1 MNGPFDTSRPI
12 YTQIVERLTRKII
25 AGEYAAGQRLASVR
39 ELASEL
45 GVNPNTLQRAFAE
58 LERQGLLYTERTAGR
73 FVTQNEVSIR
83 ALQDVQA
90 QQALSSFVHQMA
102 QMGYTKPQLIE
113 LLQQA
118 MQQEA
123 LAQQPQDGAEI
134 TDCAQAAPEQ
144 VPEDAP
150 VIESEVTDE

>member
-1 MNGPFDTSRPI
+1 MTEPFDTSRPI

-25 AGEYAAGQRLASVR
+25 AGEYAVGQRLASVR

-73 FVTQNEVSIR
+73 FVTQNEATIR

-90 QQALSSFVHQMA
+90 QRVVSAFVYQMA

-123 LAQQPQDGAEI
+123 LAQQAQTNAE
-134 TDCAQAAPEQ
+134 TSDYLQALSEQAPKY
-144 VPEDAP
+144 AP
-150 VIESEVTDE
+150 VIESEGTDE

>member
-1 MNGPFDTSRPI
+1 MTEPFDTSRPI

-45 GVNPNTLQRAFAE
+45 GVNPNTLQRAFAA

-73 FVTQNEVSIR
+73 FVTQNEATIR

-90 QQALSSFVHQMA
+90 QQVVSAFVHQMA
-102 QMGYTKPQLIE
+102 QMGYTKQQLIE
-113 LLQQA
+113 LLQQV

-123 LAQQPQDGAEI
+123 LAQQ
-134 TDCAQAAPEQ
+134 AQSNAQTSDYLHELLEQASEYAPM
-144 VPEDAP
+144 
-150 VIESEVTDE
+150 IESEVTDE